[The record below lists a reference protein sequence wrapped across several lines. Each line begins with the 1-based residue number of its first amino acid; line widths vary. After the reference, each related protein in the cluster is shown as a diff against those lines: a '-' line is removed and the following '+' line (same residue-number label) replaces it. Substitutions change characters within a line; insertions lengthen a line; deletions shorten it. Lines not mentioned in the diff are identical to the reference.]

1 MGTDPWV
8 IYFDRFVSEAEI
20 RACEAHLG
28 SKKFAHMDNRESLF
42 CFGSCEQADIM
53 QTLVGRAGNITRVP
67 RDNIEFVQTVR
78 YKEGMSFKAHH
89 DNHPDLHLLPAGN
102 RIFSIFVYLSDVENG
117 GATEFPQLGI
127 VSPPKRG
134 AAVLFQ
140 NTLGVDPDVS
150 DLRATHKAS
159 KVEAGEKRG
168 LDLWVH
174 QYNYKRSWQMGCT
187 STDVAESFS
196 RLLASEHR
204 GSIEDSDD
212 FDPEEEWA
220 PPDAEDGSLTVVF
233 ENPHEKAIDI
243 YAVNPANSRE
253 RLVGTS
259 VFDGPFTASAMAGD
273 VFHVRSGVYRDGQFM
288 MSYTVRD
295 APLVQNVRCQT
306 GARSDL

>member
-1 MGTDPWV
+1 MIV
-8 IYFDRFVSEAEI
+8 EI
-20 RACEAHLG
+20 TACCDLAFEVFFSRGFIKFQGGVCPVVVDSFSLLG
-28 SKKFAHMDNRESLF
+28 H
-42 CFGSCEQADIM
+42 
-53 QTLVGRAGNITRVP
+53 GRA
-67 RDNIEFVQTVR
+67 
-78 YKEGMSFKAHH
+78 KSLKAHRG
-89 DNHPDLHLLPAGN
+89 NHPDLHLLPAGN

-168 LDLWVH
+168 LNLWVH
-174 QYNYKRSWQMGCT
+174 QNSYKRSWQMGCT